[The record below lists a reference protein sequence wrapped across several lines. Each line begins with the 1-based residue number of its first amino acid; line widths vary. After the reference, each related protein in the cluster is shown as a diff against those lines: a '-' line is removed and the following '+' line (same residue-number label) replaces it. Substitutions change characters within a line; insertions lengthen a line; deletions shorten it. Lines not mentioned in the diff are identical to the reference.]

1 MRARALALA
10 AVTALTLTAC
20 SAGSSSNPSATGNG
34 GGTSGSA
41 AASGSTGG
49 SSGPSNDAIA
59 IGLVLEPASLDFT
72 TTDGAAIPQ
81 ALLDNVYEGLV
92 KLDQDGK
99 IVPDLAKSWTV
110 SPDRKTYTFDLVDN
124 ATFTN
129 GAKFTADDAAFSI
142 NRVKTDWTISLK
154 AAMDVVDSA
163 KADGPTKLVVTLKQ
177 PSNDWLYRMTTR
189 IGAMF
194 SKTGVDK
201 LATDPVGTGPYKLDK
216 WNRGDSIVMARND
229 SYWGTKPYY
238 KTVTFKYFKDPTA
251 LNNALL
257 TNTINVIGTVQAPD
271 SLGQFEN
278 NDKYQVI
285 EGTTNG
291 EVVLSFNNGKA
302 PLSDKRVRQAI
313 RYAIDNKALMDAC
326 WAGKGTLIGSM
337 VPPTDPWYEDLTGM
351 YPHDPAKAKDLLK
364 QAGQSAATLRLRLPV
379 VPYATSCGQVVASQ
393 LKQVGLNVKIDQLDF
408 PTWLKTVFTNADYDM
423 SIVAHVEPRDI
434 SAVFGNP
441 KYYTRYDN
449 KQVQQLFAEADTG
462 TEQQQVDDM
471 KKAAK
476 LVSEDAAADFL
487 FLLPNLIVADKGITG
502 LPKNAISESFDL
514 SQLAKA

>member
-154 AAMDVVDSA
+154 AAMDVVESA
-163 KADGPTKLVVTLKQ
+163 KADSPTKLVVTLKQ

-216 WNRGDSIVMARND
+216 W
-229 SYWGTKPYY
+229 
-238 KTVTFKYFKDPTA
+238 
-251 LNNALL
+251 
-257 TNTINVIGTVQAPD
+257 
-271 SLGQFEN
+271 
-278 NDKYQVI
+278 
-285 EGTTNG
+285 
-291 EVVLSFNNGKA
+291 
-302 PLSDKRVRQAI
+302 
-313 RYAIDNKALMDAC
+313 
-326 WAGKGTLIGSM
+326 
-337 VPPTDPWYEDLTGM
+337 
-351 YPHDPAKAKDLLK
+351 
-364 QAGQSAATLRLRLPV
+364 
-379 VPYATSCGQVVASQ
+379 
-393 LKQVGLNVKIDQLDF
+393 
-408 PTWLKTVFTNADYDM
+408 
-423 SIVAHVEPRDI
+423 
-434 SAVFGNP
+434 
-441 KYYTRYDN
+441 
-449 KQVQQLFAEADTG
+449 
-462 TEQQQVDDM
+462 
-471 KKAAK
+471 
-476 LVSEDAAADFL
+476 
-487 FLLPNLIVADKGITG
+487 
-502 LPKNAISESFDL
+502 
-514 SQLAKA
+514 